1 MRILVLCHDIPS
13 MSVGATIPI
22 YYMIKELSKVYQLDL
37 ISFNSHRYDITPLKE
52 YLSDHKSIDIKEY
65 HSIKDQLIYTTKNML
80 SADNLKTRSILNYYY
95 DKNMNR
101 LIQENIQDH
110 DLIIADLPMA
120 FYVKNVDKKKIVYA
134 FDAVS
139 DYNYQMYKKSDS
151 ITSRIYW
158 YLNYLKINNYEKCY
172 DKFDRCIVVNKKDK
186 ELLEKKLNVPVE
198 VVANGVDTEYFTN
211 NSSDENVRLVFL
223 GDMSTP
229 PNNDAV
235 KYFTE
240 EIYPLV
246 LAEKSIE
253 LYIVGRNP
261 TEYVKGLNSDKI
273 IVTGSVDDVRD
284 YLTKN
289 AIFITPMISGTG
301 IKNKILEAMSMQ
313 LAVVS
318 TSCGISGIDAINE
331 IEYLCA
337 DNSMDF
343 KDAIIKLCDDADY
356 RHYLAENARILV
368 ENKYSW
374 NSSAE
379 KINRIIEEIF
389 H

>member
-22 YYMIKELSKVYQLDL
+22 YYMIKELSKVHQLDL
-37 ISFNSHRYDITPLKE
+37 ISFNSHKYDIKALE
-52 YLSDHKSIDIKEY
+52 GYLNDHKSIDIKQY
-65 HSIKDQLIYTTKNML
+65 QSVKDQLIYTTKNML

-101 LIQENIQDH
+101 LIQENIKDH

-139 DYNYQMYKKSDS
+139 DYNYQMYKKSDNPQ
-151 ITSRIYW
+151 SRIYW

-186 ELLEKKLNVPVE
+186 ELLEKKLKVPVE
-198 VVANGVDTEYFTN
+198 VVANGVDTEYFNN
-211 NSSDENVRLVFL
+211 NSSDENIRLVFL

-235 KYFTE
+235 KYFME
-240 EIYPLV
+240 EIYPL
-246 LAEKSIE
+246 LPAEKRIE

-301 IKNKILEAMSMQ
+301 IKNKILEAMSMR

-337 DNSMDF
+337 DTAVDF
-343 KDAIIKLCDDADY
+343 KDAIIKLCDDAEY
-356 RHYLAENARILV
+356 RRYLAKNARILV

-379 KINRIIEEIF
+379 KINNIINKIF